1 MTQDPFPD
9 TPSGMGAPTAGGSHA
24 ADQEAARDRLRE
36 ALRRARADDAERVGV
51 QAQNRDLELVRLELL
66 QAALAPLFAQLA
78 EDELFDLGL
87 MPGIKPRLF
96 IDMIGFVEM
105 GGEGRVYRLV
115 QDRRFNR
122 AVLGESA
129 EIDRMVE
136 MVTDYVARRMLER
149 EKALAGLE
157 GGPPPRPRAV
167 AASPPEPPQSRSVLT
182 RLASGFAMT
191 IDLLGAIAFFA
202 LVALSVWL
210 IVEHFG
216 GG

>member
-9 TPSGMGAPTAGGSHA
+9 APTGTGATSNGPHTA
-24 ADQEAARDRLRE
+24 EQEAARDRLRE
-36 ALRRARADDAERVGV
+36 ALRRARADDAERVSV

-87 MPGIKPRLF
+87 IPGIKPRLF

-136 MVTDYVARRMLER
+136 LVTDYVARRMLDR
-149 EKALAGLE
+149 EKALASHE
-157 GGPPPRPRAV
+157 DRPPPRPRGV
-167 AASPPEPPQSRSVLT
+167 AAPSPESPPSQSALA
-182 RLASGFAMT
+182 RLASGFAVT

-210 IVEHFG
+210 VLEHFG

>member
-9 TPSGMGAPTAGGSHA
+9 APTGTGATSHGPHTA
-24 ADQEAARDRLRE
+24 EQAAARDRLRE
-36 ALRRARADDAERVGV
+36 ALRRARADDAERVSV

-136 MVTDYVARRMLER
+136 LVTDYVARRMLDR
-149 EKALAGLE
+149 EKALASQE
-157 GGPPPRPRAV
+157 DRPPPRPRGV
-167 AASPPEPPQSRSVLT
+167 AAPSPESPPGQSALA
-182 RLASGFAMT
+182 RLASGFAVT

-210 IVEHFG
+210 VLEHFG